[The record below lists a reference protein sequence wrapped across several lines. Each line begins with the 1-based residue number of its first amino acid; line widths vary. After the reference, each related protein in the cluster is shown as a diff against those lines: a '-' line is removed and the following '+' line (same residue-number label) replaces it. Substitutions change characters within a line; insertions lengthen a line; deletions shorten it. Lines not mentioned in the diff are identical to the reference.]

1 MKEETFVKMKNVICY
16 FFGHKADKT
25 MLAYNIKSHDTAYV
39 VKIYEV
45 SKCSRCNKIYEK
57 PIDWYQNYAL
67 YVEFA
72 IRKKEKEF
80 CEQHIMH
87 ISEAYTLLKGDEE
100 YSNDNTKKLWSTS
113 LLV

>member
-1 MKEETFVKMKNVICY
+1 MEIKRWLYKTIKGLENKMLFQNILCTFL
-16 FFGHKADKT
+16 GHKADKT
-25 MLAYNIKSHDTAYV
+25 ALAYEIKNHDTLYE

-57 PIDWYQNYAL
+57 LIDWCQSYDW

-80 CEQHIMH
+80 REQHIVP
-87 ISEAYTLLKGDEE
+87 ISEAYMLLKE
-100 YSNDNTKKLWSTS
+100 NMK
-113 LLV
+113 

>member
-16 FFGHKADKT
+16 FFRHKADKT
-25 MLAYNIKSHDTAYV
+25 VLAYEIKSHDTLYD

-57 PIDWYQNYAL
+57 LIDWYQSYDW

-72 IRKKEKEF
+72 IRQKEREF
-80 CEQHIMH
+80 HEQHIMP
-87 ISEAYTLLKGDEE
+87 ISEAYMLLKE
-100 YSNDNTKKLWSTS
+100 NMK
-113 LLV
+113 